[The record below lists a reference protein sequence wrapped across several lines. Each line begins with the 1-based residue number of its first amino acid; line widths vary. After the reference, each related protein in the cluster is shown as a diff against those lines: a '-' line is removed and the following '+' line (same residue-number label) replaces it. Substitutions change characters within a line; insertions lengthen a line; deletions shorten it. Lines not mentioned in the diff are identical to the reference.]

1 MRRHSEEGAFGA
13 VLNIVRSVHETLK
26 EVRRPGRLLGF
37 RKAQIHQTLLRS
49 SMLSE
54 MVRATMKAERE
65 ECASGYFSH
74 HSAPCRH

>member
-37 RKAQIHQTLLRS
+37 RKA
-49 SMLSE
+49 
-54 MVRATMKAERE
+54 
-65 ECASGYFSH
+65 
-74 HSAPCRH
+74 